1 MACGIVDGVWAGI
14 GVFSDIWQMLLS
26 VKQHVIL
33 LA

>member
-14 GVFSDIWQMLLS
+14 GVFSDIWQM
-26 VKQHVIL
+26 KQHVIL